1 MSQHAQTE
9 IKSRISKAP
18 ARREIRITGLEEPIK
33 GTKLSSRRVAKNRV
47 LARIK
52 QDTVEVRSSSLIPEL
67 KRQGYE
73 ELPIDEI
80 QERLSKLERSLSDY
94 ILAGRG

>member
-1 MSQHAQTE
+1 MSQHAQTDT
-9 IKSRISKAP
+9 KARS
-18 ARREIRITGLEEPIK
+18 AKGAAGREIRINGIEEPTK